1 MAFQWLDIMKYYG
14 GNILAN
20 IATGTDRQW
29 KAHWFGKPKS
39 VKGLEGKSW
48 TDKFHICRMV

>member
-20 IATGTDRQW
+20 IATGTDQ
-29 KAHWFGKPKS
+29 HPLSF
-39 VKGLEGKSW
+39 
-48 TDKFHICRMV
+48 